1 MNRLTKFE
9 KNPNSK
15 FPYKLKDD
23 SLCTELDG
31 IHTLGLI
38 EDLLDQYNVKDLE
51 ELDKLLTIATSYEEI
66 SKQIGCPLEVVVK
79 ALLNGVYES
88 YTDYGDNNSI
98 KIRHREVRGIGEY
111 GLIVINTMC
120 SYAECDE
127 TFEYKDYKKTW
138 WLKEDREE

>member
-1 MNRLTKFE
+1 MNRLTSINGAGEYF
-9 KNPNSK
+9 
-15 FPYKLKDD
+15 
-23 SLCTELDG
+23 
-31 IHTLGLI
+31 I
-38 EDLLDQYNVKDLE
+38 EDYYGRHYGEEITKLGKLEDLE
-51 ELDKLLTIATSYEEI
+51 EQL
-66 SKQIGCPLEVVVK
+66 GCPLDVVFK

-111 GLIVINTMC
+111 GLIVINLLC

-138 WLKEDREE
+138 WLKETKEK